1 MGQIFVKHCPLCDSQ
16 RFESAQEVSGYAL
29 TVCLDC
35 GHIFLNA
42 ISTETQGL
50 YEVYAPD
57 PGNIAKEVEA
67 QKARV
72 ANVMRFQ
79 QPPGKLVDVGCG
91 PGFFLKAA
99 RDGGFAVQGCEL
111 STGCVQFARS
121 TWGIEILQG
130 DFCECPLEPG
140 IQAITMYHT
149 LEHTREP
156 RRYISRARDLLA
168 RRGVLVIE
176 VPNILSF
183 DSLYHKEQ
191 WEGLCVPAHLQFFAR
206 NTLDRLLR
214 DCGFR
219 VLTIENSISDFY
231 YAQIQP
237 YLTRLVRNWSEV
249 DKFARM
255 FEGLVL
261 VAYAQ
266 RA

>member
-72 ANVMRFQ
+72 ANVMRFR

-99 RDGGFAVQGCEL
+99 RDAGFAVQGCEL
-111 STGCVQFARS
+111 STGCVQFAQS

-149 LEHTREP
+149 LEHIESPADTSLGHGTSWPAVGSWSSRFPTYFLLIRSTTRSNGRAFVC
-156 RRYISRARDLLA
+156 RRICSFSPVTRWT
-168 RRGVLVIE
+168 GSCVIAA
-176 VPNILSF
+176 F
-183 DSLYHKEQ
+183 
-191 WEGLCVPAHLQFFAR
+191 
-206 NTLDRLLR
+206 
-214 DCGFR
+214 GF
-219 VLTIENSISDFY
+219 
-231 YAQIQP
+231 
-237 YLTRLVRNWSEV
+237 
-249 DKFARM
+249 
-255 FEGLVL
+255 
-261 VAYAQ
+261 
-266 RA
+266 